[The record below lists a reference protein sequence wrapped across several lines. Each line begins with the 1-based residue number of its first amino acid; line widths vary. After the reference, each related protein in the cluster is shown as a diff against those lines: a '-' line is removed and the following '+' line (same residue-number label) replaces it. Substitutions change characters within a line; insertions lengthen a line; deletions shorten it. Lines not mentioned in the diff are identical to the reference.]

1 MSAGDRLPARPLSQ
15 ILGDAARTG
24 SRPDLAELIAAIP
37 YARYLGIVVERK
49 GTEITTV
56 LRFGQ
61 HLIGNPVLP
70 ALHGGVVGGFLETT
84 AIMQVVFEANAGVM
98 PKPVDINIDYL
109 RSGRPVDT
117 YGRAVITKLGRR
129 VVNVHAEAWQEEH
142 DRPVATLRGHFLLP
156 IGD

>member
-1 MSAGDRLPARPLSQ
+1 MTPSA
-15 ILGDAARTG
+15 ILKAAADAGTK
-24 SRPDLAELIAAIP
+24 PDLSALLESIP
-37 YARYLGIVVERK
+37 YARHLGISVDRK
-49 GTEITTV
+49 GTEITTI
-56 LRFGQ
+56 LKFERK
-61 HLIGNPVLP
+61 LIGNVMLP
-70 ALHGGVVGGFLETT
+70 ALHGGVVGGFLEVT
-84 AIMQVVFEANAGVM
+84 AMVQLVFEIAPLTI

-142 DRPVATLRGHFLLP
+142 DRPIATLRGHFLLP

>member
-1 MSAGDRLPARPLSQ
+1 MSADDRLPARPLSQ

-70 ALHGGVVGGFLETT
+70 ALH
-84 AIMQVVFEANAGVM
+84 A
-98 PKPVDINIDYL
+98 D
-109 RSGRPVDT
+109 
-117 YGRAVITKLGRR
+117 
-129 VVNVHAEAWQEEH
+129 AWLEEH
-142 DRPVATLRGHFLLP
+142 DRPSATLRGHFVLP

>member
-1 MSAGDRLPARPLSQ
+1 MTPSE
-15 ILGDAARTG
+15 ILKAAAAESR
-24 SRPDLAELIAAIP
+24 RPDLSALVDAIP
-37 YARYLGIVVERK
+37 YAKYLGILVDRK
-49 GTEITTV
+49 GTEITTI
-56 LRFGQ
+56 LPFKR

-84 AIMQVVFEANAGVM
+84 AMLQVVFELAGASM

-117 YGRAVITKLGRR
+117 FGRAVITKQGRR

-142 DRPVATLRGHFLLP
+142 NRPIATLRGHFLLAEAT
-156 IGD
+156 